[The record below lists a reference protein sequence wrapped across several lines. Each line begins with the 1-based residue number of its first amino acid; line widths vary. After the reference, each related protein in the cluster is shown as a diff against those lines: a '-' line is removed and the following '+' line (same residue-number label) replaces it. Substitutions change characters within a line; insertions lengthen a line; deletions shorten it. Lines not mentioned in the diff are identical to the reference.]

1 MTEST
6 GAGRIAAVLAG
17 VALLAALGARA
28 QEAPRHVRGKL
39 TEVAEGRL
47 TVKTRTGQLMTVT
60 MAPNYRVAET
70 KAVTLSA
77 IQPGSFIGTTT
88 IEMPDGTGRSLE
100 VHIFPP
106 GVKMGAGHYPWDL
119 KPGSMMTNG
128 DVGKVVAGA
137 KGDTIEVSY
146 PGGSH
151 TVLVPPKAR
160 IVETVPGDKTM
171 LKPGV
176 SVFLIA
182 APGPGGAL
190 ASDAVVVGEKGAPP
204 F

>member
-1 MTEST
+1 MANSMR
-6 GAGRIAAVLAG
+6 AGGIAAFLAG
-17 VALLAALGARA
+17 GLLIAGLSAAA
-28 QEAPRHVRGKL
+28 QEGPRHVRGKV
-39 TEVAEGRL
+39 TAVTADSI
-47 TVKTRTGQLMTVT
+47 TVKTRTGQLMTVK
-60 MAPNYRVAET
+60 MAPNFRVAET
-70 KAVTLSA
+70 KQVTLSA

-88 IEMPDGTGRSLE
+88 MELPDGTGRSLE

-160 IVETVPGDKTM
+160 IVETVPGDLKM
-171 LKPGV
+171 IKPGV
-176 SVFLIA
+176 SVFMIA
-182 APGPGGAL
+182 GAGPDGAL
-190 ASDAVVVGEKGAPP
+190 GADAVVVGEKGAPP

>member
-1 MTEST
+1 MTGSRLWV
-6 GAGRIAAVLAG
+6 GLAAMLAS
-17 VALLAALGARA
+17 AALGAGGSAAA
-28 QEAPRHVRGKL
+28 QDAIRHVRGKV
-39 TEVAEGRL
+39 TEVAAGSL
-47 TVKTRTGQLMTVT
+47 TVKTRTGQLMTVK
-60 MAPNYRVAET
+60 MAPNFRVAET

-128 DVGKVVAGA
+128 DVGKVTAGA
-137 KGDTIEVSY
+137 KGNTVEVAY

-160 IVETVPGDKTM
+160 IVETVPGDVTM

-182 APGPGGAL
+182 VAGADGAL

>member
-1 MTEST
+1 M
-6 GAGRIAAVLAG
+6 GRIAAILAG
-17 VALLAALGARA
+17 GALLSAQAAVA

-39 TEVAEGRL
+39 TEVAEGSL
-47 TVKTRTGQLMTVT
+47 TVKTRTGQLMTVK
-60 MAPNYRVAET
+60 MAPNFRVAET
-70 KAVTLSA
+70 KAVTLAA

-146 PGGSH
+146 PGGAH

-182 APGPGGAL
+182 LPGPDGAL